1 MPASK
6 LILFPTDFSVYANYA
21 FNYAVGLAKKRG
33 GTVHLLHVLDVN
45 LFSLG
50 SGAGIW
56 LAGSD
61 MERVEQAMREHAE
74 TRLAHLVDHA
84 NEHGVVAKPHVVK
97 GNPGQAISTH
107 ASQLGCGLIVLATHG
122 RSGLDH
128 LVFGSTAERVVRESP
143 IPVMAVKHPEH
154 EFVEP
159 LEHEVDL
166 KRVLFPTDF
175 SPYSEKGM
183 PYAVHLCKEFGATLV
198 LLHINDLPLILP
210 EYLPELSTSPTQ
222 DLEQYGKESL
232 ERLSAQVTEVPV
244 ETMQATGRPHTEIAK
259 IVDEQDIDLVV
270 MPTHGRS
277 GISHLLLGSVAEKVI
292 RAANCPV
299 LTVRPDKIPAFADT
313 SN

>member
-1 MPASK
+1 MPASTQ
-6 LILFPTDFSVYANYA
+6 ILFPTDFSIYANYA

-33 GTVHLLHVLDVN
+33 GTIHMVHVLDVN

-56 LAGSD
+56 IAGSD
-61 MERVEQAMREHAE
+61 MERVEQSMSEHAE
-74 TRLAHLVDHA
+74 VRMSHLSDQA
-84 NEHGVVAKPHVVK
+84 SEMGVVAKQHIVK
-97 GNPGQAISTH
+97 GNPGQAISEQ
-107 ASQLGCGLIVLATHG
+107 AVALGCGLIVLATHG

-143 IPVMAVKHPEH
+143 IPVLAVKHPEH
-154 EFVEP
+154 EFVEGER
-159 LEHEVDL
+159 LEVQL

-175 SPYSEKGM
+175 SPYSEKGL

-198 LLHINDLPLILP
+198 IQHTNDLPLILP

-222 DLEQYGKESL
+222 DLEQYGAESL
-232 ERLSAQVTEVPV
+232 ERLAAGVTEVPV
-244 ETMQATGRPHTEIAK
+244 ETIQTTGRPHTEIAK
-259 IVDEQDIDLVV
+259 IVEEMGIDLVV

-292 RAANCPV
+292 RSAKCPV

>member
-21 FNYAVGLAKKRG
+21 YSYAVGLAKKRG
-33 GTVHLLHVLDVN
+33 GTIHLLHVLDVS

-61 MERVEQAMREHAE
+61 MERVEKAMHEHAE
-74 TRLAHLVDHA
+74 TRLDHLMEHA
-84 NEHGVVAKPHVVK
+84 AQHGVVAKQHIVK
-97 GNPGQAISTH
+97 GNPGQAITQQ
-107 ASQLGCGLIVLATHG
+107 ATNLGCGLVVLATHG

-143 IPVMAVKHPEH
+143 VPVLAVKHPEH
-154 EFVEP
+154 EFVDP
-159 LEHEVDL
+159 LDHEVHL
-166 KRVLFPTDF
+166 ARVLFPTDF
-175 SPYSEKGM
+175 SPYSEKGL
-183 PYAVHLCKEFGATLV
+183 PYAVNLCKEFGATLV

-222 DLEQYGKESL
+222 DLEEYGQESL
-232 ERLSAQVTEVPV
+232 ERLAAQVTEVPV
-244 ETMQATGRPHTEIAK
+244 ETIQATGRPHTEIAK
-259 IVDEQDIDLVV
+259 IVEEQDIDLVV

-292 RAANCPV
+292 RAAKCPV